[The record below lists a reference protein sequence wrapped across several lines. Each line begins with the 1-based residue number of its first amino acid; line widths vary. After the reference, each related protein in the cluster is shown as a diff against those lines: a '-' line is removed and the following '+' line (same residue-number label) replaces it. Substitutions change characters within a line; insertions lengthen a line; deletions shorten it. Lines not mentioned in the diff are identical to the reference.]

1 MKAHPQSRSRVVTH
15 IVGLGF
21 LSFIAFIPIADA
33 YDLISWLKARTVAE
47 GVPFM
52 EPTSDTFRVEV
63 VAEGLESPWAIVP
76 APGERLFIT
85 ERPGRLRVVE
95 NGRLLTNPVP
105 GVPPVAYQGQ
115 GGLLDLAL
123 HPDYATNNLIYLAYT
138 VENESGLMTRVTRF
152 EETAQGLKN
161 PQTVFQGFPGSHK
174 AKHFGCRIRF
184 GADRKLYMTLGERG
198 EGRRAQDLMDLN
210 GKTLRLN
217 DDGSVPH
224 GNPFFGKND
233 ARPEIY
239 SFGHRNSQGM
249 AVHPKTGLIFQ
260 TEHGPSWDDAPGG
273 GDEVN
278 LIAAGA
284 NYGWPIVHHRD
295 TLEGI
300 VSPIVEYTPALAP
313 AGCTFYIGDAFPA
326 WNGDFFFSNLK
337 GKRLVR
343 LKLSVQTPMG
353 QEHLLKDT
361 FGRLRDVAQG
371 YDGYLYVIT
380 SDTDAYGPGRSGG
393 DRLLRIV
400 PLK

>member
-224 GNPFFGKND
+224 DNPFFGKND